1 MIDLMDA
8 SYLSFSNVFVFIFC
22 RCCCCFINL
31 TAVARL
37 GSDAIQ
43 FVGVLIQEAHAT
55 DVWPVGLDDAVA
67 ARCG

>member
-1 MIDLMDA
+1 MIDSMDA
-8 SYLSFSNVFVFIFC
+8 SYLSFSNVFVFFFC
-22 RCCCCFINL
+22 LVCYCLINVA
-31 TAVARL
+31 AVARL

-67 ARCG
+67 ARCV